1 MLSINRS
8 VQSIVVQYSFSDYR
22 PIIWIFLPIA
32 PGYHYHKPFILN
44 TSQLSATGLYI
55 LTNGSSFNTE
65 SHILNNTSCF
75 SNVSKYKGNLDKH
88 LPNSHIISLSQT
100 RNWIPNIIGH
110 SLSWFSQLR
119 CEVIVCF
126 VDIGRLVDNHCS
138 IFSNNNKIANSNFI
152 NNVN

>member
-1 MLSINRS
+1 MITIYFVTFRLSINRS

-22 PIIWIFLPIA
+22 PIILIFLLIA
-32 PGYHYHKPFILN
+32 PGYHYHKPFMLN
-44 TSQLSATGLYI
+44 TSQLSAAGLYI
-55 LTNGSSFNTE
+55 LTNGSSFNTG

-110 SLSWFSQLR
+110 NLSWFSQLR

-126 VDIGRLVDNHCS
+126 VDIGATCWQSLFN
-138 IFSNNNKIANSNFI
+138 IFK
-152 NNVN
+152 

>member
-1 MLSINRS
+1 MITIYFVTFRLSINRS

-22 PIIWIFLPIA
+22 PIILIFLLIA
-32 PGYHYHKPFILN
+32 PGYHYHKPFMLN
-44 TSQLSATGLYI
+44 TSQLSAAGLYI
-55 LTNGSSFNTE
+55 LTNGSSFNTG

-110 SLSWFSQLR
+110 NLSWFSQLR

-126 VDIGRLVDNHCS
+126 VDIGATCWPSLF
-138 IFSNNNKIANSNFI
+138 IFK
-152 NNVN
+152 